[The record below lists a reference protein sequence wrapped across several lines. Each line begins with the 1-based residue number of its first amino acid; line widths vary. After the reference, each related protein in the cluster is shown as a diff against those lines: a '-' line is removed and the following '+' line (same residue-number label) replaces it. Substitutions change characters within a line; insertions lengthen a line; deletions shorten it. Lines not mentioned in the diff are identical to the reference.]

1 MHVDV
6 FKRTSDDWFPSFKL
20 SAWLEELVEVS
31 FIVTEEDILPYCVCA
46 WGAYDC
52 GMEKYFSNEDEAWAC
67 FLEVIGYDDV
77 TMKALDALGFA
88 SA

>member
-6 FKRTSDDWFPSFKL
+6 YKRTSDDWLPSYILGDKELVLVSFDQINL
-20 SAWLEELVEVS
+20 FEFVVSAWGNAG
-31 FIVTEEDILPYCVCA
+31 D
-46 WGAYDC
+46 
-52 GMEKYFSNEDEAWAC
+52 GMERIFDDYAKAWTC

-77 TMKALDALGFA
+77 TMKSLDALGFV